1 MQLDEVQGCILPF
14 WKPPINI
21 SEEPDCHGCCST
33 LNVCQAMLKNCIC
46 VSRLMHRTVCIC
58 TKDIQSPSNAYK
70 RFWFYAMKMGYL
82 KFNFHTLV
90 MLQFVWA
97 PGSKQTL
104 IRPFQKCTV
113 HVCSLNDSKVM
124 KCQSSRSKIRL
135 RLGRSETMKSSICI
149 VNRLSLGGLG

>member
-1 MQLDEVQGCILPF
+1 MCLIIIGFLLLWMAFRVQSSGAWELGVPRVHWHPLFLGIKLRIYLQL
-14 WKPPINI
+14 
-21 SEEPDCHGCCST
+21 
-33 LNVCQAMLKNCIC
+33 
-46 VSRLMHRTVCIC
+46 
-58 TKDIQSPSNAYK
+58 QSPSNAYK

-124 KCQSSRSKIRL
+124 KRQSSRPPKKMRL
-135 RLGRSETMKSSICI
+135 RRSSQW
-149 VNRLSLGGLG
+149 NHHFA

>member
-1 MQLDEVQGCILPF
+1 MSFKPVEIINWYIYTYMYIHNCLRWHSIL
-14 WKPPINI
+14 
-21 SEEPDCHGCCST
+21 H
-33 LNVCQAMLKNCIC
+33 
-46 VSRLMHRTVCIC
+46 
-58 TKDIQSPSNAYK
+58 IQSPSNAYK

-124 KCQSSRSKIRL
+124 KCQSSRPPQKNTPRAFKP
-135 RLGRSETMKSSICI
+135 MKSSFCI
-149 VNRLSLGGLG
+149 VNRLSSGGPGSIPGVRKVWGFVFLKPFKLQQCILHF

>member
-1 MQLDEVQGCILPF
+1 MVLKWNEHMTLPKIIF
-14 WKPPINI
+14 FSVKRY
-21 SEEPDCHGCCST
+21 
-33 LNVCQAMLKNCIC
+33 V
-46 VSRLMHRTVCIC
+46 
-58 TKDIQSPSNAYK
+58 QSPSHAYK

-124 KCQSSRSKIRL
+124 KCQSSQPPQKMRL
-135 RLGRSETMKSSICI
+135 RCSERMNTLCYFIANTSWRRCLWIFDIFLFIQRPTTFIKIVLLKSF
-149 VNRLSLGGLG
+149 VFPR